1 MASII
6 VKVVRLT
13 LLKLGFALSA
23 AANLRSF
30 KPVVRRA
37 IFATVIATS

>member
-1 MASII
+1 MASIT

-37 IFATVIATS
+37 IFVMPIATN